1 MEYHSENKSD
11 RTIDTQNTLDE
22 SRGNYAEW
30 EKLNLKGYMLYDSV
44 YVTSSKR
51 QLYRNAK

>member
-11 RTIDTQNTLDE
+11 HTIDTQNTLDE

>member
-1 MEYHSENKSD
+1 MEHHWKNKSD
-11 RTIDTQNTLDE
+11 HTVDTKSTLDE
-22 SRGNYAEW
+22 SQGNYSEL